1 MSSNAVIAGMMIVL
15 SSASASVDTAIK
27 DAAPVTTTVTGQS
40 DKGKSHSSHKTHKTK
55 TVYATETP
63 EEEIWD
69 DGGEDVSP
77 EEAPVDNN
85 EGNSEETTEED
96 TPSEPGKIPGVS
108 LEEERMF
115 DQLAECESGG
125 DWHINTGNGYFGG
138 IQFNSDS
145 WNAVG
150 GQDFAPTP
158 DQATREQQII
168 AGKKLKDIQ
177 GWGAWPACSAKY
189 GFI

>member
-1 MSSNAVIAGMMIVL
+1 MPSNSVIAGMMIVL

-27 DAAPVTTTVTGQS
+27 DAEPVTTTVTGHA
-40 DKGKSHSSHKTHKTK
+40 DKGKSHSPHKAHKTA
-55 TVYATETP
+55 TVYTTKTP
-63 EEEIWD
+63 EEEAWD
-69 DGGEDVSP
+69 GEGEDVPP
-77 EEAPVDNN
+77 EEAPVDNSGDN
-85 EGNSEETTEED
+85 GQEETTED
-96 TPSEPGKIPGVS
+96 APPEPGNIPGVS

-138 IQFNSDS
+138 IQFNSQS

-150 GQDFAPTP
+150 GQDFADTP

-168 AGKKLKDIQ
+168 AGKRLKDEQ

>member
-1 MSSNAVIAGMMIVL
+1 MIMPSNAVIAGMMIVL
-15 SSASASVDTAIK
+15 SSASASVDTAIE
-27 DAAPVTTTVTGQS
+27 DATPVTTTVTGKA
-40 DKGKSHSSHKTHKTK
+40 DKGKSHSLHKHHRTK
-55 TVYATETP
+55 TVHIP
-63 EEEIWD
+63 EEETWG
-69 DGGEDVSP
+69 DGGEDTSP
-77 EEAPVDNN
+77 EEAPIDNN
-85 EGNSEETTEED
+85 EGNGSERETGD
-96 TPSEPGKIPGVS
+96 ASAKPGSIPGVS

-125 DWHINTGNGYFGG
+125 DWHINTGSGYYGG

-150 GQDFAPTP
+150 GQDFALTP